1 MGLRRE
7 LLDRELQKYI
17 AKKQQTRPGAS
28 SSEARSDRAYS
39 GTGHPQADTPS
50 QDEHGG

>member
-1 MGLRRE
+1 MGLRKE

-17 AKKQQTRPGAS
+17 AKKQQTRPS
-28 SSEARSDRAYS
+28 SSEARSDRAHS